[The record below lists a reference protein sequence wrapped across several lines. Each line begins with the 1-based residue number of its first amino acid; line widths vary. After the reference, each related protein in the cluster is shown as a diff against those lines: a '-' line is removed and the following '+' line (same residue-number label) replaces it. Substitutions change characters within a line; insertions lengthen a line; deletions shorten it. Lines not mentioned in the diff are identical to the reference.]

1 MESLYRK
8 YRPQTFDDVVGQKH
22 VVATLRRAVLEG
34 RTSHAYL
41 FCGPRGTG
49 KTTMARL
56 LAKALLCEQGFG
68 HLPDGTCEQCQ
79 LIAAGEHPDVYELD
93 AASNTGVDNVREE
106 IISRVGYAPV
116 RGSYKVYIIDEVHM
130 LTPAAFNAL
139 LKTLEEPPEHVV
151 FVMCTTDPQKVLET
165 ILSRV
170 QRFDFR
176 PISNDE
182 LLARLEYVCQN
193 EGFTYEREALQ
204 LVTLHARGG
213 LRDALSDLERL
224 ATYAGGAI
232 TLDAAQDMLGEVPAS
247 TLSEIALALANRD
260 VPALFAQVAGLVDSG
275 RDLLQFTREL
285 TAHLRD
291 AYVVAAVGQRPGV
304 VSAQGKALELL
315 ADEARAF
322 GPADRISRAM
332 SVLSDASSEMRT
344 APNQRLVLEL
354 AFTRIAR
361 PEGEV
366 TMDALAERVAVL
378 EARLAQLEAGEALRA
393 PVAPAVAPAPEVAQR
408 AVAEVPVSHPTNN
421 TGAGQAPQ
429 TPATRAPQPRSAQP
443 QAAQP
448 QAAVPAPTSQTVAR
462 PAAAPATA
470 ARPVPAQA
478 PAAAAPQPSAPAR
491 SAAVTDAGDLQR
503 RWRQVCEELLASA
516 PSRGSLLMNSNIESD
531 DGNTLLVTLPKGS
544 TFAAKMLERPDVR
557 AIIDPLVARVFGPR
571 HIAYAESSLKGADIA
586 RAARA
591 AAPAAAVPRPAVRP
605 QPTPQSQPAPQ
616 AQPMAP
622 AQPAPRAQPDQQSQP
637 AVPRQQASRGPQQTP
652 PSASSY
658 PAPWDDTPPYEA
670 VPYTEA
676 DMTPYEEDEY
686 YAPSSMPAPQPQ
698 QPRQAQPAAG
708 RPQPQQAA
716 VQPVPWPA
724 PEAATAPAVA
734 PAAQP
739 AQPTTRAAAPKA
751 DPAPAASAQP
761 APAAAAKPAP
771 KESTPKDPEP
781 AASAQPAPK
790 PRGTYG
796 TDDASIL
803 SMLTDVFGEGVTMT
817 REAPSAPEVPDPTS
831 EDDDAEA
838 LALASEGYDAGDA
851 EDEDDEFDSSIYD
864 GEDPDDEE
872 M

>member
-68 HLPDGTCEQCQ
+68 HLPDGTCEQCR

-224 ATYAGGAI
+224 ATYAGGSI

-378 EARLAQLEAGEALRA
+378 EARLAQLETGEALRA
-393 PVAPAVAPAPEVAQR
+393 PVASAVAPAPEVAQR
-408 AVAEVPVSHPTNN
+408 AVAEAPVSQPTNN
-421 TGAGQAPQ
+421 TAAGQAPQ
-429 TPATRAPQPRSAQP
+429 APAAAVSAAHTAPATRAPQPRSAQP

-448 QAAVPAPTSQTVAR
+448 QAAVPAPTPQTVAR

-605 QPTPQSQPAPQ
+605 QPTPQPQPAPQ
-616 AQPMAP
+616 AQPER
-622 AQPAPRAQPDQQSQP
+622 QPQP

-724 PEAATAPAVA
+724 PEAATAPAAA
-734 PAAQP
+734 PASQP

-761 APAAAAKPAP
+761 APAAAKP
-771 KESTPKDPEP
+771 TPK
-781 AASAQPAPK
+781 S
-790 PRGTYG
+790 RGTYG

-817 REAPSAPEVPDPTS
+817 REAPSAPEVPDSTS
-831 EDDDAEA
+831 EDEDAEA

-864 GEDPDDEE
+864 GEDADDEE